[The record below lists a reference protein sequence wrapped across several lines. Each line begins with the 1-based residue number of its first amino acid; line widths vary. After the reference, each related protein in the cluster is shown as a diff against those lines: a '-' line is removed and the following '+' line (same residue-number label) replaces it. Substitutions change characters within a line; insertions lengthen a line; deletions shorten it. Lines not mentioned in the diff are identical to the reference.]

1 MNRALNIVL
10 LIAIAA
16 GFSLSGCNDGDAL
29 PEIKKAEPSLTL
41 SFHLAHNNDALDL
54 NEAFIDEQG
63 NNVKI
68 VAFKFYMANITLKSN
83 SSEVL
88 LSDMELFD
96 QRPFDAS
103 ISTPQWRAEYSYDVE
118 EAVYDSLVFGVGV
131 TPALNQIDP
140 TVYSNNDPLSTYSN
154 MYWSWASMYRFI
166 ILEAK
171 VDTNG
176 GDNFD
181 HDVIFHTGLDDLY
194 RSNIARLYTVEFTV
208 GENKK
213 LDMIVN
219 WNDLFYRYDYINI
232 KQESVTH
239 GTDNQTEFDLA
250 ERFTDNFVKSITI
263 KE

>member
-1 MNRALNIVL
+1 
-10 LIAIAA
+10 
-16 GFSLSGCNDGDAL
+16 
-29 PEIKKAEPSLTL
+29 
-41 SFHLAHNNDALDL
+41 
-54 NEAFIDEQG
+54 
-63 NNVKI
+63 
-68 VAFKFYMANITLKSN
+68 
-83 SSEVL
+83 
-88 LSDMELFD
+88 
-96 QRPFDAS
+96 
-103 ISTPQWRAEYSYDVE
+103 
-118 EAVYDSLVFGVGV
+118 
-131 TPALNQIDP
+131 
-140 TVYSNNDPLSTYSN
+140 
-154 MYWSWASMYRFI
+154 MYRFI

-194 RSNIARLYTVEFTV
+194 RSNIARVYTDEFTV
-208 GENKK
+208 GENQK

-239 GTDNQTEFDLA
+239 STDNQTEFELA